1 MTEHRRARGDRR
13 RWPWAVGAVVVGF
26 AIGGGLAL
34 AGSGA
39 PAATPVSR
47 SGPASPTAGVVYE
60 LSGDAA
66 RVLVTSG
73 PIGGVARE
81 NGVGL
86 PWRRTASP
94 ARAPATYTLTAQS
107 SSAGAGQITCRITV
121 DGRVVA
127 EQTSTLP
134 YTVASCVGRVSGQ

>member
-1 MTEHRRARGDRR
+1 MTDHRRAWGDRR
-13 RWPWAVGAVVVGF
+13 RWPWAVAAVVVGF

-39 PAATPVSR
+39 PAATTVTR
-47 SGPASPTAGVVYE
+47 SAPSGSPSGVVYE

-73 PIGGVARE
+73 PVGGVARE

-86 PWRRTASP
+86 PWRRTATP
-94 ARAPATYTLTAQS
+94 ARGPATYTLTAQS
-107 SSAGAGQITCRITV
+107 SSEGAGQITCRITV

-127 EQTSTLP
+127 EQTSSLP
-134 YTVASCVGRVSGQ
+134 YTVASCVGRVPGE